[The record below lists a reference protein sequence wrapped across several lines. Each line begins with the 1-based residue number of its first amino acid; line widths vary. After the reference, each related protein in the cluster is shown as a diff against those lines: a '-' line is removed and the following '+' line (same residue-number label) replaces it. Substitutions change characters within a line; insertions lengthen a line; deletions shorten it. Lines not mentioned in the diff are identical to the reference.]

1 LTLLISL
8 RAIVCISR
16 EQESKPVNGQNWHRL
31 KKIQK
36 QKHAVHS
43 ARKIKNEKARATY
56 SCPAPF
62 VSSLST

>member
-16 EQESKPVNGQNWHRL
+16 EQESIPVNGENWHRL
-31 KKIQK
+31 KKTQK
-36 QKHAVHS
+36 QKNAVNS
-43 ARKIKNEKARATY
+43 ARRIKNEKARATDL
-56 SCPAPF
+56 CPAPF